1 MNDVSPSTVILKP
14 GAPQQAFDFDV
25 TIVGAGPVGLALAG
39 WLARRSVT
47 RELKIALIDA
57 REPEDSIADPRAIA
71 VSHGSRMIL
80 EPLRWP
86 ADATAIQRIHV
97 SQRGHFGRTLIDHGE
112 HGLPA
117 LGYVLRYGSI
127 VHGLAEAV
135 HATPVHWFRSTS
147 AAAPVEEE
155 DGVTLPIETAGVTR
169 RLRTRVLVSAEG
181 GLFGDQKAAKH
192 RERHAERHGGERVPG
207 GESALHAA
215 EPVARVEPADDETAH
230 AHLAA
235 HDGHDGHDA
244 NDGRSE
250 APSGAAHHANHANH
264 ANHAHQQSTARRDKA
279 SSRDYGQT
287 ALVGTV
293 SVSAP
298 QPHVAW
304 ERFTPEGPIALLP
317 MGGVRGADYALV
329 WCCAPEEAARRAQL
343 SDDEFLR
350 ELGEAFGGR
359 MGRFTQIKGRASF
372 PLGLNAVDTLVRGRI
387 VAIGNA
393 AQTLHP
399 VAGQGLNLGLR
410 DAHALVDALC
420 AQGPTPLALAAFAQR
435 RALDR
440 RMTIGATDTLARL
453 FTVDFAPLAVLRGLA
468 LTALE
473 FAPPVK
479 TALARQMMFGQRR

>member
-1 MNDVSPSTVILKP
+1 MNDVSQSTVILKP
-14 GAPQQAFDFDV
+14 AASDRPFDFDV

-39 WLARRSVT
+39 WLARRSAT
-47 RELKIALIDA
+47 QALKIALIDA

-135 HATPVHWFRSTS
+135 HATSVHWFRSTS
-147 AAAPVEEE
+147 AAAPTQDH

-169 RLRTRVLVSAEG
+169 NLHTRILVSAEG
-181 GLFGDQKAAKH
+181 GLFGDQKTGKLGDDKDKGVSGKAGS
-192 RERHAERHGGERVPG
+192 RTGEVG
-207 GESALHAA
+207 
-215 EPVARVEPADDETAH
+215 T
-230 AHLAA
+230 
-235 HDGHDGHDA
+235 
-244 NDGRSE
+244 
-250 APSGAAHHANHANH
+250 
-264 ANHAHQQSTARRDKA
+264 
-279 SSRDYGQT
+279 RDYGQT

-293 SVSAP
+293 TVSAP

-304 ERFTPEGPIALLP
+304 ERFTSQGPIALLP
-317 MGGVRGADYALV
+317 MGGVRGANYALV
-329 WCCAPEEAARRAQL
+329 WCCAPDEAARRAQL

-350 ELGEAFGGR
+350 ELGTAFGSR

-372 PLGLNAVDTLVRGRI
+372 PLGLNAVDTLVNGHV

-410 DAHALVDALC
+410 DAHALADALS
-420 AQGPTPLALAAFAQR
+420 AEGPTPLALATFAQR

-440 RMTIGATDTLARL
+440 RLTIGATDTLARL
-453 FTVDFAPLAVLRGLA
+453 FTVDFPPLAALRGLA

-473 FAPPVK
+473 FVPPVK

>member
-14 GAPQQAFDFDV
+14 AAADHTFDFDV

-47 RELKIALIDA
+47 RALKIALIDA

-97 SQRGHFGRTLIDHGE
+97 SQRGHFGRTLIDHSE

-135 HATPVHWFRSTS
+135 HATSVHWFRSTA
-147 AAAPVEEE
+147 AAAPVQEA

-169 RLRTRVLVSAEG
+169 RLRTRILVNAEG
-181 GLFGDQKAAKH
+181 GLFGDQKTRK
-192 RERHAERHGGERVPG
+192 
-207 GESALHAA
+207 GESGKDVGKGTDRDTSAA
-215 EPVARVEPADDETAH
+215 GKSAAGATADK
-230 AHLAA
+230 
-235 HDGHDGHDA
+235 G
-244 NDGRSE
+244 
-250 APSGAAHHANHANH
+250 
-264 ANHAHQQSTARRDKA
+264 
-279 SSRDYGQT
+279 SRDYGQT

-293 SVSAP
+293 TVSAP

-304 ERFTPEGPIALLP
+304 ERFTSQGPIALLP

-329 WCCAPEEAARRAQL
+329 WCCAPDAAARRAQL
-343 SDDEFLR
+343 SDDAFLR
-350 ELGEAFGGR
+350 ELGAAFGDR
-359 MGRFTQIKGRASF
+359 MGRFTRILGRASF
-372 PLGLNAVDTLVRGRI
+372 PLGLNAVDTLVNGHV

-410 DAHALVDALC
+410 DAHALADALS
-420 AQGPTPLALAAFAQR
+420 AEGPTPLALATFAQR

-453 FTVDFAPLAVLRGLA
+453 FTVDSAPLAVMRGLA

-473 FAPPVK
+473 FAPPLK

>member
-1 MNDVSPSTVILKP
+1 MNQASPSAVILKP
-14 GAPQQAFDFDV
+14 ASHRQAFDFDV

-47 RELKIALIDA
+47 RELKIALVDA

-86 ADATAIQRIHV
+86 ADATAIERIHV
-97 SQRGHFGRTLIDHGE
+97 SQRGHFGRTLIDHRE

-127 VHGLAEAV
+127 VHGLADAV
-135 HATPVHWFRSTS
+135 RATPVHWFRSTS
-147 AAAPVEEE
+147 AGAPAQEL
-155 DGVTLPIETAGVTR
+155 DGVTLPIDTAGVTR
-169 RLRTRVLVSAEG
+169 QLRTRILVNAEG
-181 GLFGDQKAAKH
+181 GVFGDQKRGGRAGNSAGKALAEAA
-192 RERHAERHGGERVPG
+192 G
-207 GESALHAA
+207 SAA
-215 EPVARVEPADDETAH
+215 ETAANAVASA
-230 AHLAA
+230 
-235 HDGHDGHDA
+235 
-244 NDGRSE
+244 
-250 APSGAAHHANHANH
+250 SGAVG
-264 ANHAHQQSTARRDKA
+264 KVGGI
-279 SSRDYGQT
+279 SSRDYRQT

-293 SVSAP
+293 TVSAP
-298 QPHVAW
+298 RPHVAW
-304 ERFTPEGPIALLP
+304 ERFTSQGPIALLP
-317 MGGVRGADYALV
+317 IGGVRGADYALV
-329 WCCAPEEAARRAQL
+329 WCCAPDEAARRAQL
-343 SDDEFLR
+343 SDEAFLR
-350 ELGEAFGGR
+350 ELDAAFGDR
-359 MGRFTQIKGRASF
+359 MGRFTHIAGRASF
-372 PLGLNAVDTLVRGRI
+372 PLGLDAADTLVHGHI

-410 DAHALVDALC
+410 DAHALADALS
-420 AQGPTPLALAAFAQR
+420 AEGPTPLALATFARR

-440 RMTIGATDTLARL
+440 RLTIGSTDTLARL

-473 FAPPVK
+473 FVPPVK

>member
-1 MNDVSPSTVILKP
+1 MNDVSQSTVILRP
-14 GAPQQAFDFDV
+14 AVASQPFDFDV

-39 WLARRSVT
+39 WLARRSAT
-47 RELKIALIDA
+47 RALKIALVDA

-135 HATPVHWFRSTS
+135 HATSVHWYRSTS
-147 AAAPVEEE
+147 AAAPTQEL
-155 DGVTLPIETAGVTR
+155 DGVTLPIETAGITR
-169 RLRTRVLVSAEG
+169 QLRTRILVNAEG
-181 GLFGDQKAAKH
+181 GLFGDQKSAKRVGKRAGKDAHVSADEHVGGGGGGGGDRTDSRAANSAAKSVD
-192 RERHAERHGGERVPG
+192 RRSGRDRD
-207 GESALHAA
+207 AA
-215 EPVARVEPADDETAH
+215 RRAGRGAVEP
-230 AHLAA
+230 
-235 HDGHDGHDA
+235 G
-244 NDGRSE
+244 
-250 APSGAAHHANHANH
+250 
-264 ANHAHQQSTARRDKA
+264 
-279 SSRDYGQT
+279 SRDYGQT

-293 SVSAP
+293 TVSAP

-304 ERFTPEGPIALLP
+304 ERFTSQGPIALLP

-343 SDDEFLR
+343 SDEDFLR
-350 ELGEAFGGR
+350 ELGAAFGDR
-359 MGRFTQIKGRASF
+359 MGRFTHIKGRASF
-372 PLGLNAVDTLVRGRI
+372 PLGLNAVETLVNGHV

-410 DAHALVDALC
+410 DAHALADALS
-420 AQGPTPLALAAFAQR
+420 AEGPTPLALATFAQR

-453 FTVDFAPLAVLRGLA
+453 FTIDFAPLAVMRGLA

-473 FAPPVK
+473 FLPPVK

>member
-1 MNDVSPSTVILKP
+1 MNEMSQSTVILKP
-14 GAPQQAFDFDV
+14 AATDHSFDFDV

-39 WLARRSVT
+39 WLTRRSVT
-47 RELKIALIDA
+47 RALKIALVDA

-86 ADATAIQRIHV
+86 ADATEIRRIHV
-97 SQRGHFGRTLIDHGE
+97 SQRGHFGRTLIEHGE

-135 HATPVHWFRSTS
+135 RATSVHWFRSTS
-147 AAAPVEEE
+147 AGAPAQQT
-155 DGVTLPIETAGVTR
+155 DGVTLPIETAGVAR
-169 RLRTRVLVSAEG
+169 QLRTRILVNAEG
-181 GLFGDQKAAKH
+181 GLFGDQKA
-192 RERHAERHGGERVPG
+192 GP
-207 GESALHAA
+207 
-215 EPVARVEPADDETAH
+215 
-230 AHLAA
+230 
-235 HDGHDGHDA
+235 
-244 NDGRSE
+244 
-250 APSGAAHHANHANH
+250 GAA
-264 ANHAHQQSTARRDKA
+264 A
-279 SSRDYGQT
+279 SGTRDYGQT

-304 ERFTPEGPIALLP
+304 ERFTSQGPIALLP

-329 WCCAPEEAARRAQL
+329 WCCAPDEAARRTQL
-343 SDDEFLR
+343 PDDAFLR
-350 ELGEAFGGR
+350 ELGSAFGER
-359 MGRFTQIKGRASF
+359 MGRFTRIVGRASF
-372 PLGLNAVDTLVRGRI
+372 PLGLNAVETLVNGHI

-410 DAHALVDALC
+410 DAHALTDALSVE
-420 AQGPTPLALAAFAQR
+420 GPTALALATFAQR

-453 FTVDFAPLAVLRGLA
+453 FTVDFAPLAILRGLA

>member
-1 MNDVSPSTVILKP
+1 MTEVPKATVILKP
-14 GAPQQAFDFDV
+14 GSAHLPFDFDV

-39 WLARRSVT
+39 WLARRSAT
-47 RELKIALIDA
+47 QALKIALIDA
-57 REPEDSIADPRAIA
+57 REPQDAQADPRAIA

-127 VHGLAEAV
+127 VQALADAV
-135 HATPVHWFRSTS
+135 RATPVQWFHSTS
-147 AAAPVEEE
+147 AQAPLQDR
-155 DGVTLPIETAGVTR
+155 DGVTLPIERADGTQSAGAAR
-169 RLRTRVLVSAEG
+169 SLRTRILVNAEG
-181 GLFGDQKAAKH
+181 GLFGEQKSS
-192 RERHAERHGGERVPG
+192 R
-207 GESALHAA
+207 GES
-215 EPVARVEPADDETAH
+215 
-230 AHLAA
+230 
-235 HDGHDGHDA
+235 HDTD
-244 NDGRSE
+244 
-250 APSGAAHHANHANH
+250 
-264 ANHAHQQSTARRDKA
+264 
-279 SSRDYGQT
+279 SRDYGQT

-293 SVSAP
+293 SVAAP

-304 ERFTPEGPIALLP
+304 ERFTSQGPIALLP
-317 MGGVRGADYALV
+317 MGGARDADYALV
-329 WCCAPEEAARRAQL
+329 WCCAPEEAARRKTL
-343 SDDEFLR
+343 SDEDFLR
-350 ELGEAFGGR
+350 ELGAAFGDR

-372 PLGLNAVDTLVRGRI
+372 PLGLNAIDTLVNGHT

-410 DAHALVDALC
+410 DAHSLADALSQHG
-420 AQGPTPLALAAFAQR
+420 ATPLALAAFAQR

-440 RMTIGATDTLARL
+440 RLTIGATDTLARL
-453 FTVDFAPLAVLRGLA
+453 FTVDFAPLAALRGLA

-473 FAPPVK
+473 FVPPVK

>member
-1 MNDVSPSTVILKP
+1 MNDASPSTVILKP
-14 GAPQQAFDFDV
+14 AALNQHFDFDV

-39 WLARRSVT
+39 WLARRSAT

-135 HATPVHWFRSTS
+135 HATRVHWFRSTS
-147 AAAPVEEE
+147 AATPVQEQ

-169 RLRTRVLVSAEG
+169 RLRTRILVSAEG
-181 GLFGDQKAAKH
+181 GLFGDQRGAQKAGKREGDSAAKGT
-192 RERHAERHGGERVPG
+192 EKGADKPG
-207 GESALHAA
+207 
-215 EPVARVEPADDETAH
+215 T
-230 AHLAA
+230 
-235 HDGHDGHDA
+235 
-244 NDGRSE
+244 
-250 APSGAAHHANHANH
+250 
-264 ANHAHQQSTARRDKA
+264 
-279 SSRDYGQT
+279 RDYGQT

-293 SVSAP
+293 SVSTP

-329 WCCAPEEAARRAQL
+329 WCCAPDEAARRAQL
-343 SDDEFLR
+343 PDDTFLR
-350 ELGEAFGGR
+350 ELGAAFGGR
-359 MGRFTQIKGRASF
+359 MGRFTHIKGRASF
-372 PLGLNAVDTLVRGRI
+372 PLGLNAVDTQVSGRV

-410 DAHALVDALC
+410 DAHALADALS
-420 AQGPTPLALAAFAQR
+420 AEGPTTLALATFAQR

-440 RMTIGATDTLARL
+440 RLTIGATDTLARL
-453 FTVDFAPLAVLRGLA
+453 FTVDFAPLAIMRGLA

-473 FAPPVK
+473 FVPPVK

>member
-1 MNDVSPSTVILKP
+1 MNDVSQSTVILKP
-14 GAPQQAFDFDV
+14 ASARQAFDFDV

-71 VSHGSRMIL
+71 VSQGSRMIL

-97 SQRGHFGRTLIDHGE
+97 SQRGHFGRTLIDHSE

-135 HATPVHWFRSTS
+135 HASPVHWFRSTS
-147 AAAPVEEE
+147 ASTPVQED

-169 RLRTRVLVSAEG
+169 RLRTRILVNAEG
-181 GLFGDQKAAKH
+181 GLFGDQKSGKRSA
-192 RERHAERHGGERVPG
+192 HG
-207 GESALHAA
+207 
-215 EPVARVEPADDETAH
+215 ADDADNGKDT
-230 AHLAA
+230 
-235 HDGHDGHDA
+235 DA
-244 NDGRSE
+244 DAIADKNARSTK
-250 APSGAAHHANHANH
+250 PTTGA
-264 ANHAHQQSTARRDKA
+264 
-279 SSRDYGQT
+279 RDYGQT

-293 SVSAP
+293 TVSAP

-304 ERFTPEGPIALLP
+304 ERFTSQGPIALLP

-329 WCCAPEEAARRAQL
+329 WCCAPDEAARRSQL

-350 ELGEAFGGR
+350 ELGAAFGDR
-359 MGRFTQIKGRASF
+359 MGRFTQIRGRASF
-372 PLGLNAVDTLVRGRI
+372 PLGLNAVDTLVNGHI

-410 DAHALVDALC
+410 DAHALADALS
-420 AQGPTPLALAAFAQR
+420 AEGPTPVALATFAQR

-453 FTVDFAPLAVLRGLA
+453 FTVDSTPLAIMRGLA

-473 FAPPVK
+473 FVPPVK

>member
-1 MNDVSPSTVILKP
+1 
-14 GAPQQAFDFDV
+14 
-25 TIVGAGPVGLALAG
+25 
-39 WLARRSVT
+39 
-47 RELKIALIDA
+47 
-57 REPEDSIADPRAIA
+57 
-71 VSHGSRMIL
+71 MIL

-97 SQRGHFGRTLIDHGE
+97 SQRGHFGRTLIDHSE

-135 HATPVHWFRSTS
+135 HATSVHWFRSTS
-147 AAAPVEEE
+147 AAAPVQEA

-169 RLRTRVLVSAEG
+169 RLRTRILVNAEG
-181 GLFGDQKAAKH
+181 GLFGDQKTRK
-192 RERHAERHGGERVPG
+192 
-207 GESALHAA
+207 GESGKDASKSADKNTRAAGKSAA
-215 EPVARVEPADDETAH
+215 EGTV
-230 AHLAA
+230 
-235 HDGHDGHDA
+235 GKG
-244 NDGRSE
+244 
-250 APSGAAHHANHANH
+250 
-264 ANHAHQQSTARRDKA
+264 
-279 SSRDYGQT
+279 SRDYGQT

-304 ERFTPEGPIALLP
+304 ERFTSQGPIALLP

-329 WCCAPEEAARRAQL
+329 WCCAPDEAARRAQL
-343 SDDEFLR
+343 PDDAFLR
-350 ELGEAFGGR
+350 ELGAAFGDR

-372 PLGLNAVDTLVRGRI
+372 PLGLNAVDTLVNGHV

-410 DAHALVDALC
+410 DAHALADALS
-420 AQGPTPLALAAFAQR
+420 AEGPTPFALATFAQR

-453 FTVDFAPLAVLRGLA
+453 FTIDFAPLAIMRGLA